1 MSRLVALLRS
11 LGTEGAARNARVLLD
26 QRSREG
32 LAVEALA
39 ATMALAPVGPR
50 VTAAA

>member
-1 MSRLVALLRS
+1 MPRLVAFLRS
-11 LGTEGAARNARVLLD
+11 LGAEGAARNARVLLD
-26 QRSREG
+26 ERSRER

-39 ATMALAPVGPR
+39 ATMARAPVGPR